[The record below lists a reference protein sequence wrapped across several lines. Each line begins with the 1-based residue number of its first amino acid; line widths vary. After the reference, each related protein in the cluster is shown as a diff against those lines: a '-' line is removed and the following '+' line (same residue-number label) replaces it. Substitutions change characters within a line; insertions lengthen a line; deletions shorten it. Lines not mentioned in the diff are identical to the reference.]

1 MTSAATGYGSPP
13 NPDIDVDIEKK
24 ASPSRAVDVGFV
36 RLTLALAGFAGIILI
51 WVILQ
56 TTEAALPAIQQF
68 GLGFLVTARWNPVEN
83 IYGVL
88 PQIYGSL
95 VTSLVALIFAIP
107 LGIGTAIFLTEG
119 FAPKWVTEPIG
130 FAIEL
135 IVATPSVVL
144 GLWGIFV
151 LIPAVRPIFRAIN
164 QTLGWIPFLGGP
176 APRGPSLLIVAM
188 VLGIMIS
195 PIIIS
200 ITRSTFES
208 LPRSLKEGALAL
220 GATRWET
227 LLTVMIPAG
236 LSGIVSSIMLAL
248 GRALGETMVAAM
260 LSGNANR
267 INISLMQPGS
277 TITGLI
283 ASQFGEAGR
292 LQVSALMYAGVVLMV
307 LTLLVNIVAEI
318 IIRKFQNLEQ

>member
-119 FAPKWVTEPIG
+119 FAPKWVTAPIG

-135 IVATPSVVL
+135 IVAIPSVVL

-164 QTLGWIPFLGGP
+164 QTLGWIPFLSGP

-227 LLTVMIPAG
+227 ILTVMIPAG

-277 TITGLI
+277 TITALI

>member
-24 ASPSRAVDVGFV
+24 ASLSRAVDVGFV

-119 FAPKWVTEPIG
+119 FAPKWVTAPIG

-135 IVATPSVVL
+135 IVAIPSVVL

-200 ITRSTFES
+200 ITRSTLES

-227 LLTVMIPAG
+227 ILTVMIPAG

>member
-51 WVILQ
+51 WLILQ

-119 FAPKWVTEPIG
+119 FAPKWVTAPIG

-135 IVATPSVVL
+135 IVAIPSVVL

-164 QTLGWIPFLGGP
+164 QTLGWIPFLSGP

-220 GATRWET
+220 GATR
-227 LLTVMIPAG
+227 
-236 LSGIVSSIMLAL
+236 
-248 GRALGETMVAAM
+248 
-260 LSGNANR
+260 
-267 INISLMQPGS
+267 
-277 TITGLI
+277 
-283 ASQFGEAGR
+283 
-292 LQVSALMYAGVVLMV
+292 
-307 LTLLVNIVAEI
+307 
-318 IIRKFQNLEQ
+318 

>member
-24 ASPSRAVDVGFV
+24 ASLSQAVDVGFV

-56 TTEAALPAIQQF
+56 TTEAALLAIQQF

-200 ITRSTFES
+200 ITRSTLES

>member
-24 ASPSRAVDVGFV
+24 ASLSRAVDVGFV

-119 FAPKWVTEPIG
+119 FAPKWVTEPIS

-200 ITRSTFES
+200 ITRSTLES

>member
-1 MTSAATGYGSPP
+1 MTSAARDSHPAQ
-13 NPDIDVDIEKK
+13 DISIEKK
-24 ASPSRAVDVGFV
+24 MDFSRLVDVGFV
-36 RLTLALAGFAGIILI
+36 RLTLALAVFAGIILI

-56 TTEAALPAIQQF
+56 TTEAALPAIQRF
-68 GLGFLVTARWNPVEN
+68 GLSFLVTTRWNPVED
-83 IYGVL
+83 IFGIL
-88 PQIYGSL
+88 PQVYGSIM
-95 VTSLVALIFAIP
+95 TSLVALIFAIP
-107 LGIGTAIFLTEG
+107 LGIGTAIFLTED
-119 FAPKWVTEPIG
+119 FAPKWITAPIG

-135 IVATPSVVL
+135 IVAIPSVVL

-164 QTLGWIPFLGGP
+164 ESMNWFPLFGGP
-176 APRGPSLLIVAM
+176 PPRGPSLLIVGL
-188 VLGIMIS
+188 VLSIMIC

-208 LPRSLKEGALAL
+208 LPPSLREGALAL

-227 LLTVMIPAG
+227 ILTVMIPAG

-260 LSGNANR
+260 ISGNANR
-267 INISLMQPGS
+267 ISISLMQPGS

-292 LQVSALMYAGVVLMV
+292 TQVSALMYAGVVLMV
-307 LTLLVNIVAEI
+307 LTLLVNILAEI
-318 IIRKFQNLEQ
+318 IIRKFQNVER

>member
-24 ASPSRAVDVGFV
+24 ASLSRAVDVGFV

-68 GLGFLVTARWNPVEN
+68 GLGFLVTTRWNPVEN

-107 LGIGTAIFLTEG
+107 LGIGTAIFLAEG

-130 FAIEL
+130 FAVEL
-135 IVATPSVVL
+135 IVAIPSVVL

-176 APRGPSLLIVAM
+176 APRGPSLLIVAV

-200 ITRSTFES
+200 ITRSTLES

>member
-24 ASPSRAVDVGFV
+24 ASLSRAVDVGFV

-130 FAIEL
+130 FAVEL
-135 IVATPSVVL
+135 IVAIPSVVL

-164 QTLGWIPFLGGP
+164 QTLSWIPFLGGP
-176 APRGPSLLIVAM
+176 APRGPSLLIVAV

-200 ITRSTFES
+200 ITRSTLES

>member
-24 ASPSRAVDVGFV
+24 ASLSRAVDVGFV

-119 FAPKWVTEPIG
+119 FAPKWVTEPIS

-176 APRGPSLLIVAM
+176 APRGPSLLIVAV

-200 ITRSTFES
+200 ITRSTLES

>member
-24 ASPSRAVDVGFV
+24 ASLSRAVDVGFV

-119 FAPKWVTEPIG
+119 FAPKWVTEPIS

-135 IVATPSVVL
+135 IVAIPSVVL

-176 APRGPSLLIVAM
+176 APRGPSLLIVAV

-200 ITRSTFES
+200 ITRSTLES

>member
-24 ASPSRAVDVGFV
+24 ASLSRAVDVGFV

-119 FAPKWVTEPIG
+119 FAPKWVTAPIG

-135 IVATPSVVL
+135 IVAIPSVVL

-164 QTLGWIPFLGGP
+164 QTLGWIPFLSGP

-227 LLTVMIPAG
+227 ILTVMIPAG

>member
-13 NPDIDVDIEKK
+13 NPDIDVGIEKK
-24 ASPSRAVDVGFV
+24 ASLSRAVDVGFV

-68 GLGFLVTARWNPVEN
+68 GLGFLVTTRWNPVEN

-119 FAPKWVTEPIG
+119 FAPKWVTAPIG
-130 FAIEL
+130 FAVEL
-135 IVATPSVVL
+135 IVAIPSVVL

-200 ITRSTFES
+200 ITRSTLES

>member
-24 ASPSRAVDVGFV
+24 ASLSRAVDVGFV

-107 LGIGTAIFLTEG
+107 LGIGTAIFLAEG

-130 FAIEL
+130 FAVEL

-176 APRGPSLLIVAM
+176 APRGPSLLIVAV

-200 ITRSTFES
+200 ITRSTLES

>member
-24 ASPSRAVDVGFV
+24 ASLSRAVDVGFV

-68 GLGFLVTARWNPVEN
+68 GLGFLVTTRWNPVEN

-107 LGIGTAIFLTEG
+107 LGIGTAIFLAEG
-119 FAPKWVTEPIG
+119 FAPKWVTAPIG
-130 FAIEL
+130 FAVEL
-135 IVATPSVVL
+135 IVAIPSVVL

-176 APRGPSLLIVAM
+176 APRGPSLLIVAV

-200 ITRSTFES
+200 ITRSTLES

-227 LLTVMIPAG
+227 ILTVMIPAG

-277 TITGLI
+277 TITALI

>member
-1 MTSAATGYGSPP
+1 MTSAARDYDLSP
-13 NPDIDVDIEKK
+13 DVPIEKK
-24 ASPSRAVDVGFV
+24 MDVPRALDVGFV
-36 RLTLALAGFAGIILI
+36 RLTLVLAGFAGIILI
-51 WVILQ
+51 WVIVQ
-56 TTEAALPAIQQF
+56 TTEAALPAMQQF
-68 GLGFLVTARWNPVEN
+68 GLGFLVTSRWNPVEN

-95 VTSLVALIFAIP
+95 MTSLVALIFAIP
-107 LGIGTAIFLTEG
+107 LGIGTAIFLTED
-119 FAPKWVTEPIG
+119 FAPKWITAPIA

-135 IVATPSVVL
+135 IVAIPSVVL

-164 QTLGWIPFLGGP
+164 QTLGWIPLFGGP

-200 ITRSTFES
+200 ITRSTLES
-208 LPRSLKEGALAL
+208 LPRSLKDGALAL

-227 LLTVMIPAG
+227 ILTVLIPAG

-260 LSGNANR
+260 ISGNANR

-277 TITGLI
+277 TITALI

-307 LTLLVNIVAEI
+307 LTLLVNVMAEI

>member
-24 ASPSRAVDVGFV
+24 ASLSRAVDVGFV

-107 LGIGTAIFLTEG
+107 LGIGTAIFLAEG
-119 FAPKWVTEPIG
+119 FAPKWVTEPIS

-176 APRGPSLLIVAM
+176 APRGPSLLIVAV

>member
-1 MTSAATGYGSPP
+1 MTSAAREYDSSQ
-13 NPDIDVDIEKK
+13 DISIEKK
-24 ASPSRAVDVGFV
+24 MDTSRALDVGFV

-56 TTEAALPAIQQF
+56 TTEAALPAMQQF
-68 GLGFLVTARWNPVEN
+68 GLGFLVTTRWNPVED

-88 PQIYGSL
+88 PQIYGTL
-95 VTSLVALIFAIP
+95 MTSLVALVFAIP
-107 LGIGTAIFLTEG
+107 LGIGTAIFLTED
-119 FAPKWVTEPIG
+119 FVPKWITAPIA

-135 IVATPSVVL
+135 IVAIPSVVL

-151 LIPAVRPIFRAIN
+151 LIPAVRPIFRTIN
-164 QTLGWIPFLGGP
+164 QTLNWFPLFGGP
-176 APRGPSLLIVAM
+176 APRGNSLLLVGLI
-188 VLGIMIS
+188 LGIMVS

-208 LPRSLKEGALAL
+208 LPRNLRDGALAL

-227 LLTVMIPAG
+227 ILTVMIPAG
-236 LSGIVSSIMLAL
+236 LSGIVSSIMLAM

-267 INISLMQPGS
+267 IN
-277 TITGLI
+277 
-283 ASQFGEAGR
+283 
-292 LQVSALMYAGVVLMV
+292 V
-307 LTLLVNIVAEI
+307 
-318 IIRKFQNLEQ
+318 

>member
-1 MTSAATGYGSPP
+1 MTSAARDYDLST
-13 NPDIDVDIEKK
+13 DVAIEKK
-24 ASPSRAVDVGFV
+24 MDVSRALDVGFV
-36 RLTLALAGFAGIILI
+36 RLTLVLAGFAGIILI
-51 WVILQ
+51 WVIVQ
-56 TTEAALPAIQQF
+56 TTEAALPAMRQF
-68 GLGFLVTARWNPVEN
+68 GLGFLVTSRWNPVEN

-95 VTSLVALIFAIP
+95 MTSLVALIFAIP
-107 LGIGTAIFLTEG
+107 LGIGTAIFLTED
-119 FAPKWVTEPIG
+119 FAPKWITAPIA

-135 IVATPSVVL
+135 IVAIPSVVL

-164 QTLGWIPFLGGP
+164 QTLGWIPLLGGP
-176 APRGPSLLIVAM
+176 APRGPSLLLVAM

-200 ITRSTFES
+200 ITRSTLES
-208 LPRSLKEGALAL
+208 LPRGLKEGALAL

-227 LLTVMIPAG
+227 ILTVMIPAG

-260 LSGNANR
+260 ISGNANR
-267 INISLMQPGS
+267 INISLLQPGS

-307 LTLLVNIVAEI
+307 LTLLVNVMAEI

>member
-1 MTSAATGYGSPP
+1 MTLAARDYDLSP
-13 NPDIDVDIEKK
+13 DVPIEKK
-24 ASPSRAVDVGFV
+24 MDVSRALDVGFV
-36 RLTLALAGFAGIILI
+36 RLTLVLAGFAGIILI
-51 WVILQ
+51 WVIVQ
-56 TTEAALPAIQQF
+56 TTEAALPAMQQF
-68 GLGFLVTARWNPVEN
+68 GLGFLTTTRWNPVEN
-83 IYGVL
+83 LYGVL

-95 VTSLVALIFAIP
+95 MTSLVALIFAIP
-107 LGIGTAIFLTEG
+107 LGIGTAIFLTED
-119 FAPKWVTEPIG
+119 FAPKWITAPIA

-135 IVATPSVVL
+135 IVAIPSVVL

-151 LIPAVRPIFRAIN
+151 LIPAVRPIFRAVN
-164 QTLGWIPFLGGP
+164 QTLGWIPLFGGP
-176 APRGPSLLIVAM
+176 APRGPSLLLVAM

-200 ITRSTFES
+200 ITRSTLES
-208 LPRSLKEGALAL
+208 LPRSLREGALAL
-220 GATRWET
+220 GATRWEAI
-227 LLTVMIPAG
+227 LTVLIPAG

-260 LSGNANR
+260 ISGNANR
-267 INISLMQPGS
+267 INISLLQPGS
-277 TITGLI
+277 TITALI

-307 LTLLVNIVAEI
+307 LTLLINIVAEI

>member
-13 NPDIDVDIEKK
+13 NPNIDVDIEKK
-24 ASPSRAVDVGFV
+24 ASLSRAVDVGFV

-130 FAIEL
+130 FAVEL

-200 ITRSTFES
+200 ITRSTLES

>member
-68 GLGFLVTARWNPVEN
+68 GLGFLVTTRWNPVEN

-119 FAPKWVTEPIG
+119 FAPKWVTAPIG

-135 IVATPSVVL
+135 IVAIPSVVL

-164 QTLGWIPFLGGP
+164 QTLGWIPFLSGP

-227 LLTVMIPAG
+227 ILTVMIPAG

>member
-24 ASPSRAVDVGFV
+24 ASLSRAVDMGFV

-119 FAPKWVTEPIG
+119 FAPKWVTAPIG

-135 IVATPSVVL
+135 IVAIPSVVL

-164 QTLGWIPFLGGP
+164 QTLGWIPFLSGP

-200 ITRSTFES
+200 ITRSTLES

-227 LLTVMIPAG
+227 ILTVMIPAG

-277 TITGLI
+277 TITALI

>member
-1 MTSAATGYGSPP
+1 MTSSARDYDSLQ
-13 NPDIDVDIEKK
+13 DISIEKK
-24 ASPSRAVDVGFV
+24 MDTSRILDVGFV
-36 RLTLALAGFAGIILI
+36 RLTLALAVFAGVILI
-51 WVILQ
+51 LVILQ
-56 TTEAALPAIQQF
+56 TAEEALPAVQQF
-68 GLGFLVTARWNPVEN
+68 GWSFLVTTRWNPVEN

-95 VTSLVALIFAIP
+95 MTSLVALIFAIP
-107 LGIGTAIFLTEG
+107 LGIGTAIFLTED
-119 FAPKWVTEPIG
+119 FAPKWITTPIS

-135 IVATPSVVL
+135 IVAIPSVVL

-164 QTLGWIPFLGGP
+164 ESMKWFPLFGGP
-176 APRGPSLLIVAM
+176 APRGPSLLIVGL
-188 VLGIMIS
+188 VLSIMIS

-208 LPRSLKEGALAL
+208 LPRNLRDGALAL

-227 LLTVMIPAG
+227 ILTVMIPAG
-236 LSGIVSSIMLAL
+236 LSGIVSSIMLAM
-248 GRALGETMVAAM
+248 GRAFGETMVAAM
-260 LSGNANR
+260 ISGNANR
-267 INISLMQPGS
+267 INVSLLQPGS

-307 LTLLVNIVAEI
+307 LSLVANVLAEI
-318 IIRKFQNLEQ
+318 IIRKFQNVER

>member
-24 ASPSRAVDVGFV
+24 ASLSRAVDVGFV
-36 RLTLALAGFAGIILI
+36 RLTLAVAGVAGILRI

-56 TTEAALPAIQQF
+56 TTEAALPAIQQV
-68 GLGFLVTARWNPVEN
+68 GGGFLVTARWNPVEN

-119 FAPKWVTEPIG
+119 FAPKWVTEPIR

-144 GLWGIFV
+144 GLWGFFV

-200 ITRSTFES
+200 ITRSTLES

-227 LLTVMIPAG
+227 ILTVMIPAG

-277 TITGLI
+277 TITALI

>member
-24 ASPSRAVDVGFV
+24 ASLSRAVDVGFV

-130 FAIEL
+130 FAVEL
-135 IVATPSVVL
+135 IVAIPSVVL

-200 ITRSTFES
+200 ITRSTLES

>member
-1 MTSAATGYGSPP
+1 MTLATRDYDLSP
-13 NPDIDVDIEKK
+13 DVPIEKK
-24 ASPSRAVDVGFV
+24 MDVSRALDVGFV
-36 RLTLALAGFAGIILI
+36 RLTLVLAGFAGIILI
-51 WVILQ
+51 WVIVQ
-56 TTEAALPAIQQF
+56 TTEAALPAIRQF
-68 GLGFLVTARWNPVEN
+68 GLGFLVTSRWNPVEN

-95 VTSLVALIFAIP
+95 MTSLVALVFAIP
-107 LGIGTAIFLTEG
+107 LGIGTAIFLTED
-119 FAPKWVTEPIG
+119 FAPKWVTAPIA

-135 IVATPSVVL
+135 IVAIPSVVL

-151 LIPAVRPIFRAIN
+151 LIPAVRPIFQAIN
-164 QTLGWIPFLGGP
+164 QTLGWIPLLSGP
-176 APRGPSLLIVAM
+176 APRGPSLLIVGM

-220 GATRWET
+220 GATRWEAI
-227 LLTVMIPAG
+227 LTVLIPAG

-260 LSGNANR
+260 ISGNANR
-267 INISLMQPGS
+267 INISLLQPGS
-277 TITGLI
+277 TITALI

-307 LTLLVNIVAEI
+307 LTLLINIVAEI

>member
-119 FAPKWVTEPIG
+119 FAPKWVTAPIG

-135 IVATPSVVL
+135 IVAIPSVVL

-164 QTLGWIPFLGGP
+164 QTLGWIPFLSGP

-208 LPRSLKEGALAL
+208 LPRSLREGALAL

-227 LLTVMIPAG
+227 ILTVMIPAG

-277 TITGLI
+277 TITALI

>member
-51 WVILQ
+51 WLILQ

-135 IVATPSVVL
+135 IVAIPSVVL

-164 QTLGWIPFLGGP
+164 QTLGWIPFLSGP

-200 ITRSTFES
+200 ITRSTLES

-227 LLTVMIPAG
+227 ILTVMIPAG

-277 TITGLI
+277 TITALI

>member
-24 ASPSRAVDVGFV
+24 ASLSRAVDVGFV

-119 FAPKWVTEPIG
+119 FAPKWVTAPIG

-135 IVATPSVVL
+135 IVAIPSVVL

-164 QTLGWIPFLGGP
+164 QTLGWIPFLSGP

-227 LLTVMIPAG
+227 ILTVMIPAG

-307 LTLLVNIVAEI
+307 LTLLVNMVAEI

>member
-1 MTSAATGYGSPP
+1 MTSSARDYDLAG
-13 NPDIDVDIEKK
+13 DVPIEKK
-24 ASPSRAVDVGFV
+24 MDVSRALDVGFV
-36 RLTLALAGFAGIILI
+36 RLTLVLAGFAGIILI
-51 WVILQ
+51 WVIVQ
-56 TTEAALPAIQQF
+56 TTEAALPAMQQF
-68 GLGFLVTARWNPVEN
+68 GLGFLVTSRWNPVEN
-83 IYGVL
+83 IYGIL

-95 VTSLVALIFAIP
+95 MTSLVALIFAIP
-107 LGIGTAIFLTEG
+107 LGIGTAIFLTED
-119 FAPKWVTEPIG
+119 FAPKWITAPIG

-135 IVATPSVVL
+135 IVAIPSVVL

-151 LIPAVRPIFRAIN
+151 LIPAVRPLFRAMN
-164 QTLGWIPFLGGP
+164 QTLGWIPLFGGP
-176 APRGPSLLIVAM
+176 APRGPSLLLVAM

-200 ITRSTFES
+200 ITRSTLES
-208 LPRSLKEGALAL
+208 LPRSLREGALAL
-220 GATRWET
+220 GATRWEAI
-227 LLTVMIPAG
+227 LTVMIPAG

-267 INISLMQPGS
+267 INISLLQPGS
-277 TITGLI
+277 TITALI

-292 LQVSALMYAGVVLMV
+292 FQVSALMYAGVVLMV
-307 LTLLVNIVAEI
+307 LTLLINIVAEI